1 MKNDM
6 KVFPFMMYKSVIG
19 AKHFCFMFNKVDR
32 FMMNLFGPEK
42 YEAICDR
49 IKYIKGLTSSIT

>member
-1 MKNDM
+1 M